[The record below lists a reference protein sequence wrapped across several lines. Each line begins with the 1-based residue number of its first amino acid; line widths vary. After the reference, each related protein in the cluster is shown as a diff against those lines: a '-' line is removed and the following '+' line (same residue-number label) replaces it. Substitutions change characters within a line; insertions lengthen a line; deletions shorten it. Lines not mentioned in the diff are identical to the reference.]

1 MYWTHIDYHSIDT
14 TGRIKLTKYFD
25 RYLDDEGFFVSYHPY
40 AGIAVIGKD
49 FDAIE
54 KKKKKYD
61 ITYECQF
68 CRRPLSKIISKKNR
82 TTGYL
87 CAYEN
92 ITFTTHEV
100 KNLREITVERKEED

>member
-1 MYWTHIDYHSIDT
+1 M
-14 TGRIKLTKYFD
+14 TKYYDD

-54 KKKKKYD
+54 KRKKKKEYD

-68 CRRPLSKIISKKNR
+68 CQRPLSRTVSKRNR

-92 ITFTTHEV
+92 ITFTTREV
-100 KNLREITVERKEED
+100 TNLREITVERKEE